1 MAPVT
6 HAIGVLPSPP
16 MSARRYR
23 PVGTFR
29 VWQFSSGD
37 PYELSYG
44 HPIYCAPTG
53 GRGAMPN
60 ALGASVVGSDPA
72 VQQFGVDAGYTPRPD
87 TLRAPDV
94 SVGNVPD
101 EPGWIH
107 GVPSLAIE
115 YADVGQNEEKLQEKI
130 ADLIGAGTKFLW
142 VVRLVGPRRVE
153 VHRPDERMVTVL
165 PGELLTAPG
174 VLKNAVPI
182 EALYEKSAAD
192 RATLTNLLQ
201 RQGFEDLETVL
212 SQGRDEGALVQARRS
227 LRRVLARRKLSIS
240 AQIEARIE
248 QCVAIGQLEEWQD
261 HALEA
266 KSASDVFAAA

>member
-1 MAPVT
+1 
-6 HAIGVLPSPP
+6 
-16 MSARRYR
+16 
-23 PVGTFR
+23 
-29 VWQFSSGD
+29 
-37 PYELSYG
+37 
-44 HPIYCAPTG
+44 
-53 GRGAMPN
+53 MPN

-72 VQQFGVDAGYTPRPD
+72 VKQFGVDAGYSPRPD
-87 TLRAPDV
+87 MLRAPDV

-101 EPGWIH
+101 EPGWIR

-115 YADVGQNEEKLQEKI
+115 YADVGQDEEKLQEKI

-142 VVRLVGPRRVE
+142 VVRLIGPRRVE
-153 VHRPDERMVTVL
+153 VHRPNERTVTLL

-192 RATLTNLLQ
+192 RATLNNLLQ

-227 LRRVLARRKLSIS
+227 LRRVLERRKLAIS
-240 AQIEARIE
+240 SEIEARIE
-248 QCVAIGQLEEWQD
+248 QCPAIGQLEEWQD
-261 HALEA
+261 RALEA
-266 KSASDVFAAA
+266 KSASDVFSAA